1 MIEATAQT
9 TTGTATTA
17 TALRITN
24 LVIEAGHGEDV
35 TTPVTDVS
43 LAVRRG
49 EAFGIVGESG
59 SGKSLTL
66 RSVIDLLP
74 EGLRRVAGSVAVRL
88 SVESEWVTDVAHLRG
103 RGISMIFQE
112 PMTALNPTM
121 RVGDIV
127 TVGARAHRK
136 LSRKQAHDLAVQLL
150 TEVRLPDPEVQ
161 ARKWPHQ
168 LSGGQR
174 QRVMIAMALAT
185 DPKILLCDEP
195 TTALDVEVQDQ
206 ILQLLDRIRRDR
218 HLAVVFVTHDLGVIR
233 RLCERVAVM
242 YAGQVVEQGTVRDVF
257 GTPTHP
263 YTAGLL
269 GSMPTLDSD
278 RDHPLTGISGHQPD
292 PWERPAGCRFVDR
305 CEYSQPD
312 CHTMTYAL
320 EVVAGHASLS
330 SCRRADELAG
340 VRL

>member
-1 MIEATAQT
+1 MIETKPDTSPKLA
-9 TTGTATTA
+9 
-17 TALRITN
+17 ALCITN
-24 LVIEAGHGEDV
+24 LAVEAGRGHDV
-35 TTPVTDVS
+35 TVPVTDVS
-43 LAVRRG
+43 LEVRRG

-66 RSVIDLLP
+66 RSVVDLLP
-74 EGLRRVAGSVAVRL
+74 DGLRRSKGTVAVRL
-88 SVESEWVTDVAHLRG
+88 DDGDEWVSDVAELRG

-127 TVGARAHRK
+127 TAGARAHCK
-136 LSRKQAHDLAVQLL
+136 LSRNEARDLAVKLL
-150 TEVRLPDPEVQ
+150 AEVRLDDPEAQVG
-161 ARKWPHQ
+161 KWPHQ

-185 DPKILLCDEP
+185 DPKLLLCDEP

-242 YAGQVVEQGTVRDVF
+242 YAGQVVEQGTVSDVF
-257 GTPTHP
+257 TTPTHP

-269 GSMPTLDSD
+269 TSMPTLDSD
-278 RDHPLTGISGHQPD
+278 PAHPLTAIPGGQPD
-292 PWERPAGCRFVDR
+292 PRERPSGCRFADR
-305 CEYSQPD
+305 CAHDEPD

-320 EVVAGHASLS
+320 GPVQGHGALS
-330 SCRRADELAG
+330 ACRRADELAG
-340 VRL
+340 AL